1 MFPRFRSIYVLLI
14 GVMLVG
20 LGGCMPKDTVRLMYT
35 SAEPSVLPSP
45 TAPHVAVVLLED
57 KRGQDAIGVRSNGGS
72 FQPGSPVAEWV
83 SRSLADELSRKGPQV
98 SYAPT
103 NQLAQSAQPD
113 YIVTGSVDEVWVK
126 EISATTYSAVVRI
139 KLSMA
144 NRQGVVFAEG
154 LSASQEKSGIP
165 TSALAENVL
174 TETLRDVLKAAAA
187 KLAVVAR

>member
-1 MFPRFRSIYVLLI
+1 MSPRFRSIYVLLL
-14 GVMLVG
+14 GLLLVG
-20 LGGCMPKDTVRLMYT
+20 VGGCMPKDTVRLMYA
-35 SAEPSVLPSP
+35 SAEPTALPAP

-57 KRGQDAIGVRSNGGS
+57 KRGQEPIGVRSNGDA
-72 FQPGSPVAEWV
+72 FLPGSPVAEWV

-103 NQLAQSAQPD
+103 IQLAQSAQPN
-113 YIVTGSVDEVWVK
+113 YIITGTVDEVWVK
-126 EISATTYSAVVRI
+126 EINAATYSAVVRI
-139 KLSMA
+139 KLTMA

-154 LSASQEKSGIP
+154 LSATQEKSGIP
-165 TSALAENVL
+165 SSALAENVL